1 MAPGALAWAGLGW
14 WTLSTSVHWA
24 TALLA
29 GQRRPPPDRLVA
41 VSHAP
46 ADFSIIAPMSGAA
59 DASTEYVQ
67 ALMALSGAGAEVLI
81 CVASEDDEAVGP
93 VRALWSDAPI
103 LVGNDTTFNPKMN
116 NVRKGLE
123 AASRP
128 LVALCDAGIL
138 LDAENLRR
146 AALPLSGSVGLV
158 LALKAGES
166 PGNFAAELERSYID
180 GQQARF
186 LLAADRLGITVAS
199 GGATLISRETLEKI
213 GNWRGFNRWIA
224 DDYSVTRSV
233 RELGLKTTLG
243 DFMVRLP
250 LGMREWSIVWRR
262 QVRWARTRLHLPVW
276 PLVLWEPF
284 VGWLFAGAAGAAGLI
299 GMEASAE
306 TVAAGVIAHT
316 LLWVAGEKWFM
327 SSHGLTFGWRA
338 AAATLVRESLAP
350 ALMTSALSSRAIMWR
365 GTDLGGQWRNNAG
378 RERRSRGNGDEAPD
392 QAVLNAMDMP
402 GEIEIVSLP
411 DCVDST
417 TAEAIEQS
425 ILGKV
430 VPGARLIVDG
440 GEVTYM
446 GAAGVRALA
455 GLLHH
460 AQTAGAR
467 IVFCRFG
474 GAAADCLVVSG
485 FSRLLDVVESREEA
499 TIRLQPNLSA
509 EPVESL
515 HARGA
520 TG

>member
-1 MAPGALAWAGLGW
+1 MAAGALAWAGLGW
-14 WTLSTSVHWA
+14 WTASTALHWA

-29 GQRRPPPDRLVA
+29 GQRRPPPDRLSA
-41 VSHAP
+41 VSHSP

-59 DASTEYVQ
+59 DASTAYVQ
-67 ALMALSGAGAEVLI
+67 ALMALSEAGAEVLI
-81 CVASEDDEAVGP
+81 CVASEHDGAVAP
-93 VRALWSDAPI
+93 LRALWADAPI

-146 AALPLSGSVGLV
+146 AALPLSDSVGLV
-158 LALKAGES
+158 LALKAGEA

-180 GQQARF
+180 SQQARF
-186 LLAADRLGITVAS
+186 LLAADRIGITVAS
-199 GGATLISRETLEKI
+199 GGVTLFSRETLQRI

-250 LGMREWSIVWRR
+250 LGPREWPVVWRR
-262 QVRWARTRLHLPVW
+262 QVRWARTRMHLPVW
-276 PLVLWEPF
+276 PLVLWEPA
-284 VGWLFAGAAGAAGLI
+284 VGWVVSGIAGAAALT
-299 GMEASAE
+299 GMGVSAE
-306 TVAAGVIAHT
+306 IVAACAIVHT
-316 LLWVAGEKWFM
+316 LLWMAAEKWFM
-327 SSHGLTFGWRA
+327 SQHGLAFGWRA

-350 ALMTSALSSRAIMWR
+350 ALMVNALSSRAIIWR
-365 GTDLGGQWRNNAG
+365 GTDLGGQWRTARPPG
-378 RERRSRGNGDEAPD
+378 GGDKAPG
-392 QAVLNAMDMP
+392 QAVLTPMDMP
-402 GEIEIVSLP
+402 KDIEIVSLP

-425 ILGKV
+425 ILGRI
-430 VPGARLIVDG
+430 VPGARLVVDG
-440 GEVTYM
+440 ADVTYM
-446 GAAGVRALA
+446 GAAGVRALV
-455 GLLHH
+455 GILHR
-460 AQTAGAR
+460 AQKAGAR

-474 GAAADCLVVSG
+474 GPAADCLVVSG
-485 FSRLLDVVESREEA
+485 FSRLLDVAESVEEA
-499 TIRLQPNLSA
+499 MVRLQPELLTESA
-509 EPVESL
+509 GRL
-515 HARGA
+515 HPRGA